1 MNDLDVSSSKYVQT
15 WFYMIAM
22 VLLVSG
28 AINWLLIGTV
38 KINIVEKLLGNGGAR
53 IIYILVGIA
62 AIFMIF
68 RRDFYLPFLG
78 ETHAPCAALKD
89 YTPPGATEEVKVKVE
104 AGAKVLYWGA
114 EPATKKM
121 EGVNDWR
128 KAYIGFQNAGVTTA
142 DMNGVA
148 TLRLRAP
155 QPYTVP
161 FKTKLESHVH
171 YRECGAV
178 GMMSPVKTVFLNKN
192 AVEGF
197 TSDINSEPVSSCSS
211 CN

>member
-1 MNDLDVSSSKYVQT
+1 MDEEYSTSKYIQT

-22 VLLVSG
+22 ILLIAG
-28 AINWLLIGTV
+28 AVNWLLIGTIKV
-38 KINIVEKLLGNGGAR
+38 NIVEKILGASAAR
-53 IIYILVGIA
+53 IVYTLVGISA
-62 AIFMIF
+62 LFMIF

-78 ETHAPCAALKD
+78 ESHTPCMTLKD
-89 YTPPGATEEVKVKVE
+89 YTPPGATEEVKVYVNP
-104 AGAKVLYWGA
+104 GAKVIYWGS

-121 EGVNDWR
+121 EGINDWR
-128 KAYIGFQNAGVTTA
+128 KAYMGFQNAGVTTA
-142 DMNGVA
+142 DINGIA

-171 YRECGAV
+171 YRECGPV
-178 GMMSPVKTVFLNKN
+178 GMLQSVKTVFLNKN

-197 TSDINSEPVSSCSS
+197 TNDINASVSSCST
-211 CN
+211 CNL